1 MKTLKLFDLIERSF
15 LSLKKTNKKIW
26 IIAIIISIF
35 SGGLIIQE
43 SFESDS
49 YSDLIYQDEIYDET
63 YEEVE
68 EVEEVDTVFTETFE
82 IITTVILILVLIFIL
97 AIFSVGLLINVVTY
111 YLYRS
116 IYEATYDTKL
126 DKASLGLIVKVNLI
140 VFLKIL
146 LGFVLFI
153 IPGIIASIKY
163 SPVNYVLC
171 NNPELSSKE
180 ILKKTQELSKGFRWK
195 IFIFNTFITII
206 GLIITFVCSL
216 SIFVQGYVGIAILD
230 MMIKFVL
237 TTFTVVYSG
246 IFNIHLYRE
255 IENIKEM
262 TLS

>member
-68 EVEEVDTVFTETFE
+68 EIEEVDTVFTETFGI
-82 IITTVILILVLIFIL
+82 IITVMLILVLIFIL
-97 AIFSVGLLINVVTY
+97 AIFSIGLLINVVTY

-140 VFLKIL
+140 VFLKNL
-146 LGFVLFI
+146 N
-153 IPGIIASIKY
+153 KY
-163 SPVNYVLC
+163 IWLNLE
-171 NNPELSSKE
+171 NK
-180 ILKKTQELSKGFRWK
+180 
-195 IFIFNTFITII
+195 
-206 GLIITFVCSL
+206 
-216 SIFVQGYVGIAILD
+216 
-230 MMIKFVL
+230 
-237 TTFTVVYSG
+237 
-246 IFNIHLYRE
+246 LYY
-255 IENIKEM
+255 
-262 TLS
+262 L